1 MAQAMQSGGTPLEA
15 LSQNDPK
22 LKAVYDY
29 ARTCGATDFRQA
41 FYMLAKQKGITDT
54 EGFLDNV
61 KAMMPKR

>member
-1 MAQAMQSGGTPLEA
+1 MGA